1 MSGFALRLPDDLKQ
15 EATRQAESLGVSL
28 NQFLVSAVASRVGA
42 QAEATRYFAARAA
55 RVQPGTA
62 KEILA
67 GIGQDVPPRD
77 DDRIE

>member
-15 EATRQAESLGVSL
+15 EAARQAESLGVSL

-42 QAEATRYFAARAA
+42 QAEARRYFAARAT

-67 GIGQDVPPRD
+67 RVGQGVPPRD
-77 DDRIE
+77 DDHIE

>member
-1 MSGFALRLPDDLKQ
+1 MSNFALRLPDDIKQ
-15 EATRQAESLGVSL
+15 EATRQAQAQGVSL
-28 NQFLVSAVASRVGA
+28 NQYLVSAVASRVGA

-67 GIGQDVPPRD
+67 RVGQGVPPRED
-77 DDRIE
+77 DLIE

>member
-1 MSGFALRLPDDLKQ
+1 MSNFALRLPDDIKQ
-15 EATRQAESLGVSL
+15 EATRQAQAQGVSL
-28 NQFLVSAVASRVGA
+28 NQYLVSAVASRVGA

-67 GIGQDVPPRD
+67 RVGQGVPPRE